1 MLLLIL
7 GVCTTTLKH
16 VNCFYERFAARDKV
30 RTVSTSVS
38 LLVIK
43 CEPKSNEYV
52 DLALRCAGSTFWKI
66 KEENMVTN
74 AIDRLTEIP
83 ENDDEMYIEP
93 VPLEEYEK
101 YEPLFAEIERG
112 EYVLHDPRAPRA

>member
-1 MLLLIL
+1 
-7 GVCTTTLKH
+7 
-16 VNCFYERFAARDKV
+16 
-30 RTVSTSVS
+30 
-38 LLVIK
+38 
-43 CEPKSNEYV
+43 
-52 DLALRCAGSTFWKI
+52 
-66 KEENMVTN
+66 MVTN